1 MFFHLFYLFP
11 VPPSIILT
19 ITSTASLTPL
29 ISSATSSTTI
39 FSSSGKLLLASLAL
53 CFTLGVQSFLQP
65 FGCGCVSS
73 STNMLTLCSSVV
85 PLPTTGGST
94 ASSSSPAANVSLS
107 GRTISCK
114 IQIWS
119 AEIPV
124 PIASCP
130 ATTLVGSPPQPVL
143 LVNLS
148 ICGRL
153 ILL

>member
-1 MFFHLFYLFP
+1 MSHHVFLSFLPF
-11 VPPSIILT
+11 S
-19 ITSTASLTPL
+19 SSSLYHVNSHIHRVANPPL

-65 FGCGCVSS
+65 SGCCCVSS
-73 STNMLTLCSSVV
+73 STNTLTLCSSVI
-85 PLPTTGGST
+85 PLPTTGSST

-114 IQIWS
+114 IQVWS

-124 PIASCP
+124 PIAFSL
-130 ATTLVGSPPQPVL
+130 ATMLVGSPPQPV
-143 LVNLS
+143 
-148 ICGRL
+148 
-153 ILL
+153 